1 MPYNSLLLTSFWHN
15 NVFLLWLRNKAKRKW
30 ITLHG
35 PVEDDSVHGTAE
47 VNVHFFL
54 QHLEIVIQPVNSKY
68 MDLMQST
75 KFLTHSESLFFKL
88 INKVGCG

>member
-54 QHLEIVIQPVNSKY
+54 QYLEIVIQSVNLKY
-68 MDLMQST
+68 TDLMLST
-75 KFLTHSESLFFKL
+75 IFLKPSESFIFKL

>member
-1 MPYNSLLLTSFWHN
+1 MPYNSSLLTFFWHN

-30 ITLHG
+30 ITLHS
-35 PVEDDSVHGTAE
+35 PVKDDSVHGTTE

-54 QHLEIVIQPVNSKY
+54 QDLEIVIQPVNLKY
-68 MDLMQST
+68 MDLMLST
-75 KFLTHSESLFFKL
+75 IFLTHSESLFFKS